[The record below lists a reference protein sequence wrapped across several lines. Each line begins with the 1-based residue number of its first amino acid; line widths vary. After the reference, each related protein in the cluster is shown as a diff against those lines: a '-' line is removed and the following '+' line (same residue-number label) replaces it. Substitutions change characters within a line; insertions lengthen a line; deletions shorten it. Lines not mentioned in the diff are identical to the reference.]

1 MANNLV
7 FKGNVKVTATPVS
20 VGDIRALVIGN
31 EYIPTNCNDG
41 DVAAVYAIDC
51 NNGLLKFKVAAK
63 TPFDS
68 EDETQFVNTVLTEAE
83 GKRRFVRIFQT
94 QKAAIAKALKEAD
107 NLLKERK
114 VNLAKAAEEKAAAK
128 KAAEEKAAEEKA
140 AEKQRQAERD
150 AAAKERRAN
159 LEKEALAI
167 KAELEKVMDSISV
180 NATVY
185 SFDGKICGTVT
196 EIDKVHFGY
205 KVKITEKKEVFLA
218 IYNVVAENEMVD
230 AVFTGIAPSKLM
242 SRQGFKKR
250 METIDLAQKNDIQ
263 VFDKIVEKFE
273 YQPEFSF
280 KSGRVTGANRNED
293 GQREHFSLD
302 VRKVD
307 GAVEMID
314 HKQLIIDN
322 ERAKAEAAAA
332 KRAKAEAKWA
342 ARKAKKAKKHSKKG
356 RKQ

>member
-7 FKGNVKVTATPVS
+7 FKGNVKVTVTPMC
-20 VGDIRALVIGN
+20 VGDIRAIVIGN

-41 DVAAVYAIDC
+41 DVAAVYAVEY

-63 TPFDS
+63 TPFDG
-68 EDETQFVNTVLTEAE
+68 EDETQFVPTVLTEAE

-94 QKAAIAKALKEAD
+94 QKAAFTKALKEAD
-107 NLLKERK
+107 SLLKERK
-114 VNLAKAAEEKAAAK
+114 VNLEKAAVEKEAAK

-140 AEKQRQAERD
+140 AEKVKQAERD

-167 KAELEKVMDSISV
+167 KAELEQVMDSISV

-185 SFDGKICGTVT
+185 SYDGKICGTVT

-218 IYNVVAENEMVD
+218 IYNVVAENDMVN

-263 VFDKIVEKFE
+263 VFDKVVEKFE

-280 KSGRVTGANRNED
+280 KCERVTGANRNENGD
-293 GQREHFSLD
+293 WEHFAFD
-302 VRKVD
+302 VHKVD

-314 HKQLIIDN
+314 HKQLVINN
-322 ERAKAEAAAA
+322 ERKAAEEIAA